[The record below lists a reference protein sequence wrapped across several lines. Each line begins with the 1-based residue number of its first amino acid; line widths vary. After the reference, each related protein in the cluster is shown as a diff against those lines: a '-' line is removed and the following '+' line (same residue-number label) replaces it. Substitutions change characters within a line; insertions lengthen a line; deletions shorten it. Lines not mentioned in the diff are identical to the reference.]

1 MNNDADSQQHVSDGS
16 LSHSSGGQFDKSRA
30 PRGPRPASRPRSDS
44 HPNGRYA
51 PLSITTSD
59 APRLDLLSDI
69 TADGLQ
75 RSSTFRA
82 GLEKAV
88 DDINTKYGDKS
99 KPYVASTSPTPSV
112 AIRSKNGFR
121 PRYQLPTF
129 VEAHATRIQ
138 PNAGEMATL
147 ENTAPLAEKISKTE
161 EPQVPSCEVKDKVS
175 PFDDVN
181 KTCSD
186 AGSVVEADQD
196 TSQVASHTLDGA
208 VTGNNTPESSSLP
221 DSVQDTSN
229 DALEQSQEVVSK
241 KSVPSTDAESADGH
255 GGVSLSD
262 ETGSE
267 TRSYEND
274 SDEED
279 ENAKNDG
286 NIESGTLG
294 NGKAKLTSAGT
305 EMQDEMPAVAHERSV
320 RQPRQPPPGGF
331 PEPAGK
337 KRSAPTRE
345 ENKQHDP
352 SSRAASGVSVAE
364 MVNRFRSMED
374 RPKRRQQASTDDQDE
389 SAAEST
395 TRLIQS
401 YRRSSSEESN
411 DGSGFTTPH
420 DYERD
425 PILGSRPSTAGR
437 MQKTN
442 WHSET

>member
-1 MNNDADSQQHVSDGS
+1 M
-16 LSHSSGGQFDKSRA
+16 
-30 PRGPRPASRPRSDS
+30 
-44 HPNGRYA
+44 
-51 PLSITTSD
+51 TSD

-88 DDINTKYGDKS
+88 DDINTKYGDNS

-112 AIRSKNGFR
+112 ALRSKNGFR

-138 PNAGEMATL
+138 PNAGEMATF
-147 ENTAPLAEKISKTE
+147 EDTAVAIGKPSATK
-161 EPQVPSCEVKDKVS
+161 EPQAPSCEVKDKVS
-175 PFDDVN
+175 PFDNVN

-186 AGSVVEADQD
+186 AGSVVETSQD
-196 TSQVASHTLDGA
+196 TPQVAPQTLDGA
-208 VTGNNTPESSSLP
+208 ATGNTTSESSSLP
-221 DSVQDTSN
+221 DSVQETSH
-229 DALEQSQEVVSK
+229 DDSEQGPEMASK
-241 KSVPSTDAESADGH
+241 KSVLSTDAESGDDQGD
-255 GGVSLSD
+255 VSLSD

-267 TRSYEND
+267 TRSYETD
-274 SDEED
+274 SDVED
-279 ENAKNDG
+279 ENKTNDHVT
-286 NIESGTLG
+286 SGASAE
-294 NGKAKLTSAGT
+294 GKDKLTSAGT
-305 EMQDEMPAVAHERSV
+305 EKQDEPVAAARTQSV

-331 PEPAGK
+331 PEPAGR
-337 KRSAPTRE
+337 KRSAPAE
-345 ENKQHDP
+345 EDKQQG
-352 SSRAASGVSVAE
+352 SSGRAASGVSVAE
-364 MVNRFRSMED
+364 MVSRFRSLED
-374 RPKRRQQASTDDQDE
+374 RPKRRQQESTDDQDE

-401 YRRSSSEESN
+401 YRRSSSEDSN

-425 PILGSRPSTAGR
+425 PILSSHPSNAGR
-437 MQKTN
+437 MQKAN